1 MADPVSIAG
10 LVLAIPPVVR
20 VLMSFSDDFKAA
32 KTDITSHI
40 GDLLTLKGILEYIQS
55 IQAMQSDTDV
65 YRFESSEF
73 ERLLEVTW
81 STIHALQQQLQPKKS
96 SLGRSLQR
104 VAWTFKKREV
114 AEQLSRLERLKSA
127 FLMILM
133 GDNMW
138 VPWSRPN
145 HVMLAHTP
153 QKLQS
158 GHSIGDVSIET

>member
-10 LVLAIPPVVR
+10 LVLATPPVVR

-55 IQAMQSDTDV
+55 MQAMQSGTDV

-81 STIHALQQQLQPKKS
+81 STIHAHLQPKKS

-104 VAWTFKKREV
+104 VAWTFKKREF
-114 AEQLSRLERLKSA
+114 AE
-127 FLMILM
+127 
-133 GDNMW
+133 
-138 VPWSRPN
+138 
-145 HVMLAHTP
+145 
-153 QKLQS
+153 
-158 GHSIGDVSIET
+158 